1 MVVWSG
7 LVASVVWLVKP
18 EGKEREEVMGT
29 QNMLGK
35 GDSEPVLQEQSLGS
49 QLLFSKHV
57 KLVLGE

>member
-1 MVVWSG
+1 M
-7 LVASVVWLVKP
+7 WLVKP

-29 QNMLGK
+29 GKNMLGK

-49 QLLFSKHV
+49 QLLFSKRV